1 MAIIVFTY
9 ETSINREGPKFGRK
23 FCYETDLAALHTPY
37 DRLCTENTAIYRLKY
52 LTKRNITQV
61 INVVLSESVYNVSN
75 TRTDRLVLWLDATV
89 DSVLRRDILGD
100 VCLSGNVR
108 GQLSGYS
115 YLSRRAPRSL
125 LPDVHVSPFSQPPVI
140 TRDAAVRAR
149 TIVPLCRR
157 SQMTFMSK

>member
-89 DSVLRRDILGD
+89 DSVLRRDILEGTFVLVEMLGGNCPAIPIYHAELHA
-100 VCLSGNVR
+100 VC
-108 GQLSGYS
+108 
-115 YLSRRAPRSL
+115 YLTSTFHRFLSL
-125 LPDVHVSPFSQPPVI
+125 L
-140 TRDAAVRAR
+140 
-149 TIVPLCRR
+149 
-157 SQMTFMSK
+157 